1 MGVRI
6 FVGREEGD
14 TEEQAI
20 LFCSSSGQ
28 AFGPFFESTEEAAMF
43 LEWNPYDVRL
53 CGTHDYDSIETRV
66 FEVREA
72 REKGWKTQSERDYD
86 DMVREELEDAA
97 AEDRH
102 AQAMSAKAQEYLAA
116 TQDEEQALVD
126 TVD

>member
-53 CGTHDYDSIETRV
+53 CGTHDYDSIETHV
-66 FEVREA
+66 FKFREA
-72 REKGWKTQSERDYD
+72 RENGWKTKHEEE
-86 DMVREELEDAA
+86 MLELEW
-97 AEDRH
+97 
-102 AQAMSAKAQEYLAA
+102 
-116 TQDEEQALVD
+116 EERCQHHDSGRGVCVECGAFL
-126 TVD
+126 

>member
-66 FEVREA
+66 YQFREA
-72 REKGWKTQSERDYD
+72 REKGWLTRQ
-86 DMVREELEDAA
+86 EEAWELDRQEIL
-97 AEDRH
+97 AEEM
-102 AQAMSAKAQEYLAA
+102 AELYENKKNEKI
-116 TQDEEQALVD
+116 
-126 TVD
+126 